1 LNSGLGSQGGGNS
14 EERNAM
20 RNAMRSKSEN
30 IERINDLANNEDSN
44 VSSKVV
50 QNNAI
55 NLFEEIN
62 PSLDFSY
69 LTNNAINLFEEINP
83 SLDFSYLTNGAIE
96 TDLNLQGAPTSK
108 IGICKHCGELFEK
121 RTTWHVFCVEQCRL
135 DYHGVQDIGG
145 LKVRNRKR

>member
-1 LNSGLGSQGGGNS
+1 
-14 EERNAM
+14 M

-50 QNNAI
+50 Q
-55 NLFEEIN
+55 
-62 PSLDFSY
+62 
-69 LTNNAINLFEEINP
+69 NNAINLFEEINP

>member
-1 LNSGLGSQGGGNS
+1 LDSGLGSQGGGNS

-50 QNNAI
+50 Q
-55 NLFEEIN
+55 
-62 PSLDFSY
+62 
-69 LTNNAINLFEEINP
+69 NNAINLFEEINP

>member
-1 LNSGLGSQGGGNS
+1 LDSGLGSQGGGNS

-30 IERINDLANNEDSN
+30 TERINDLANNEDSN
-44 VSSKVV
+44 VSSKVA
-50 QNNAI
+50 QN
-55 NLFEEIN
+55 
-62 PSLDFSY
+62 D
-69 LTNNAINLFEEINP
+69 
-83 SLDFSYLTNGAIE
+83 AIE
-96 TDLNLQGAPTSK
+96 TDLNLQGAPTVK
-108 IGICKHCGELFEK
+108 IGICKHCGKPFEK

>member
-1 LNSGLGSQGGGNS
+1 MDSGLGNQGGGNS

-30 IERINDLANNEDSN
+30 TERINDLANNEDSN
-44 VSSKVV
+44 ISSKVV
-50 QNNAI
+50 QNN
-55 NLFEEIN
+55 
-62 PSLDFSY
+62 
-69 LTNNAINLFEEINP
+69 
-83 SLDFSYLTNGAIE
+83 AIE

-108 IGICKHCGELFEK
+108 IGICKHCGKPFEK